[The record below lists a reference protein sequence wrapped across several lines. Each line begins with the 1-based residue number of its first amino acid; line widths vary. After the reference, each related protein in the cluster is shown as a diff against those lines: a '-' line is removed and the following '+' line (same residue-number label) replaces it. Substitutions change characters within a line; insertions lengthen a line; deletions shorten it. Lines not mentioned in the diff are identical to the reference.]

1 MKRCNLD
8 CQFLSEFDLFG
19 KEPQLYFKGKP
30 QRTSK
35 LGKFFTYF
43 YIIIYIGFFF
53 YKITRMLQK
62 VDITFFETYA
72 YSGVPSIK
80 LTNDLFYGGFSLNG
94 VIDPTIYFP
103 IVYFYEGHRENGVMV
118 WEEPYKIMELE
129 ICQLEKFGERYRE
142 IFKNKDLE
150 HSYCLKD
157 VDKITLEGY
166 SYLDSYKYL
175 YVAFIPCVG
184 YTPDGRQ
191 CKSIEEVTNFFL
203 YGAKV
208 TFNIEDVELTPH
220 IYDTPSQP
228 LVKDITGPAFLTLY
242 QQFYTYLQIVILET
256 DQDVVGFEG
265 LSNIETQQFLKYD
278 ESWIIAA
285 PSPHAQGLQ
294 PLTPIVDV
302 TIQLSAKVLTQKRK
316 NIKLIE
322 VLGDVGG
329 LMEVVWSAFNILATI
344 ITDILYEKA
353 LVNNLFSFDL
363 DKKIVVIKNNKNKN
377 QKDNIEL
384 DDSPRIYSKNNVMN
398 DVYSG
403 PNSDNIVSNTQLK
416 KDSNEEGI
424 KNIVNIKEIPVNVKK
439 RKKKKIKQ
447 KANMISST
455 SKNIELTSKNL
466 KEDNLKNQNE
476 NNIYNNS
483 KDTNTFN
490 MRSSMSSSEDK
501 IVEKKKNSQIIDRV
515 KMNCCCVYFW
525 FCFSR
530 KKKNV
535 QNILLDE
542 GMDIIVENLDIMNVF
557 KKIYNMNKVEQSLKV
572 NAIVDMSD
580 KCKLKLRGLTQSK
593 FRKQFK

>member
-1 MKRCNLD
+1 MKKCNID

-19 KEPQLYFKGKP
+19 KEPELYFKGKP

-35 LGKFFTYF
+35 LGKVLTYC
-43 YIIIYIGFFF
+43 YIIIYVAFFF
-53 YKITRMLQK
+53 YKITRMIQK
-62 VDITFFETYA
+62 VDITFYETYA
-72 YSGVPSIK
+72 YSGIPSIK
-80 LTNDLFYGGFSLNG
+80 LTSDLFYGGFSLNG
-94 VIDPTIYFP
+94 IIDPTIYFP
-103 IVYFYEGHRENGVMV
+103 IVYFYEGHRENGVMIL
-118 WEEPYKIMELE
+118 EEPYKIMELE
-129 ICQLEKFGERYRE
+129 ICQLDKFGERYRE

-191 CKSIEEVTNFFL
+191 CKSVEEVTNFFL

-208 TFNIEDVELTPH
+208 NFNIEDVELTPH

-265 LSNIETQQFLKYD
+265 LSDIETQQFLKYD

-285 PSPHAQGLQ
+285 PSPHAGGLQ
-294 PLTPIVDV
+294 PLKPIADV

-316 NIKLIE
+316 NTKLIE

-329 LMEVVWSAFNILATI
+329 LMEVVWSAFNIIATV
-344 ITDILYEKA
+344 ITDILYDKA

-363 DKKIVVIKNNKNKN
+363 DKKIIEIKKNKNKDQN
-377 QKDNIEL
+377 DHIKL
-384 DDSPRIYSKNNVMN
+384 DDSPKIYTQKTKIENEFSGTNNNYNYM
-398 DVYSG
+398 
-403 PNSDNIVSNTQLK
+403 ISNTNLK
-416 KDSNEEGI
+416 KDLNEI
-424 KNIVNIKEIPVNVKK
+424 DVKNLDNTKETTVNVKK

-447 KANMISST
+447 KT
-455 SKNIELTSKNL
+455 NI
-466 KEDNLKNQNE
+466 E
-476 NNIYNNS
+476 NNIYNNPN
-483 KDTNTFN
+483 DINMFN
-490 MRSSMSSSEDK
+490 MANSMASEGKIVYKESDKSSE
-501 IVEKKKNSQIIDRV
+501 NRRIIDRI
-515 KMNCCCVYFW
+515 KMNCCCIYFW

-542 GMDIIVENLDIMNVF
+542 GMDIIVENLDIMNIF
-557 KKIYNMNKVEQSLKV
+557 RKIYNMNKVEQSLKC
-572 NAIVDMSD
+572 NGILDMSD
-580 KCKLKLRGLTQSK
+580 QCKLKLKDLTQSK
-593 FRKQFK
+593 LKKHINE